1 MKRFLFPLLML
12 LLMAGTA
19 AAEDVSSAEC
29 IITATGIQRREALF
43 DMDLEASQDVR
54 EGACL
59 TLNAQDGISGLY
71 LVFDL
76 PYGAVT
82 LTEDERTVQVD
93 TGGVLHYYLDVEH
106 ALGRLP
112 QSVSLTFSSGEA
124 RLNELRVLTPGALP
138 DWVQRWQTIP
148 AGGADLLLL
157 STHGDDEQLF
167 FAGLLPWYAAEKGMR
182 VQVVYFTDHRNMV
195 SYRVHEMLNGL
206 WAVGVRDYPVFG
218 AFPDYYTFDMEDA
231 YGFYESEGY
240 SRQALL
246 DFVVENLRYYRPLVA
261 VGHDERGEYGHGMHQ
276 LTSDL
281 LKQAAK
287 SSADP
292 AQFPESAEENGTY
305 QVPKTYLHLYGEN
318 PITMNWDI
326 PMESFGGKTAYE
338 VTRDLGF
345 PAHASQQADFA
356 WYFRGADRAAEVER
370 YSPCSFG
377 LYYSTVG
384 ADTGEGDFFE
394 NLEPFLHPAE
404 PEPTQPA
411 PLPTQQPE
419 SSPVPRAPAAP
430 VSAADTNWLAVPAT
444 GTAALALLAASF
456 SCSRRKEK
464 N

>member
-1 MKRFLFPLLML
+1 MKRLLFPLLLL

-19 AAEDVSSAEC
+19 AAEDVSSEEC
-29 IITATGIQRREALF
+29 IITATGIHRREALF
-43 DMDLEASQDVR
+43 DMELEASQDVR
-54 EGACL
+54 AGACL
-59 TLNAQDGISGLY
+59 TLSARDGISGLY

-76 PYGAVT
+76 PYGTLT

-93 TGGVLHYYLDVEH
+93 TGGMLHYYLDAEH

-112 QSVSLTFSSGEA
+112 QSVSLTFSSGGA

-138 DWVQRWQTIP
+138 DWVQQWQTIP

-167 FAGLLPWYAAEKGMR
+167 FAGLLPWYASEKGMR

-195 SYRVHEMLNGL
+195 PYRVHEMLNGL

-246 DFVVENLRYYRPLVA
+246 GFVVENLRHYRPLVA
-261 VGHDERGEYGHGMHQ
+261 VGHDEQGEYGHGMHQ

-292 AQFPESAEENGTY
+292 AQFPESAEEYGAY

-318 PITMNWDI
+318 PIIMNWDI

-384 ADTGEGDFFE
+384 EDTGEGDFFE
-394 NLEPFLHPAE
+394 NLEPSLHPAE

-411 PLPTQQPE
+411 PLPTQQPDP
-419 SSPVPRAPAAP
+419 SPALRAAAP
-430 VSAADTNWLAVPAT
+430 VSAADTNWLAVPAV
-444 GTAALALLAASF
+444 GTAILAAMTAF
-456 SCSRRKEK
+456 FAAARHEEK